1 MSELQYMRRCNLVV
15 AGEGQGLDLSGLRI
29 VFKVSKKDAQT
40 PNKALIVIYNL
51 QADTAKRIRNEFTRV
66 ILQAGYESNYGVIF
80 DGTIKQV
87 RLGKENGTDTYLEI
101 SAGDGD
107 LAYNFAV
114 VNTTLAA
121 GATQT
126 DQIGAISRA
135 MQGKGTQG
143 GFIDTLPA
151 QRLPRGKVMYG
162 MARNYLRQSC
172 ASSDAS
178 WSIQNGQLQVIRQD
192 GLLPAQAVVLTSKT
206 GLVGTPEQTNDG
218 IKARCLL
225 NPMLKIGA
233 RVQIDESQIQESRLP
248 ESSKNNAANQPAPL
262 DRDGVYKL
270 LTIDYSGDTRGNDW
284 YCDFVGISLDVT
296 GGVRG

>member
-40 PNKALIVIYNL
+40 PNKALIVVYNL

-87 RLGKENGTDTYLEI
+87 RLGKENGTDSYLEI

-121 GATQT
+121 GATQA
-126 DQIGAISRA
+126 DQIGAVSRA

-178 WSIQNGQLQVIRQD
+178 WSIQNGQLQVVRQK
-192 GLLPAQAVVLTSKT
+192 GLLPDQAVVLTSKT

-233 RVQIDESQIQESRLP
+233 RVQIDESLIQESRLP

-284 YCDFVGISLDVT
+284 YCDFVGIGLDVT
-296 GGVRG
+296 GGARG

>member
-29 VFKVSKKDAQT
+29 VFKISKKDAQT
-40 PNKALIVIYNL
+40 PNKALIVVYNL

-101 SAGDGD
+101 NAGDGD

-121 GATQT
+121 GATQA
-126 DQIGAISRA
+126 DQIGAVSRA
-135 MQGKGTQG
+135 MQDKGTQG

-172 ASSDAS
+172 VSSDAS

-192 GLLPAQAVVLTSKT
+192 GLLPDQAVVLTSKT

-233 RVQIDESQIQESRLP
+233 RVQIDESLIQESRLP

-262 DRDGVYKL
+262 DRDGMYKL

-284 YCDFVGISLDVT
+284 YCDFVGIGLDVT
-296 GGVRG
+296 GGARG